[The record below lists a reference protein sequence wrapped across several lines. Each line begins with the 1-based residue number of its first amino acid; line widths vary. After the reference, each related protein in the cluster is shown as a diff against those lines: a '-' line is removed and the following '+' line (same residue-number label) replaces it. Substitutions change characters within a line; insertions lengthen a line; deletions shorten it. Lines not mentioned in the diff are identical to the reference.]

1 MIASQSI
8 HSGGCHCQA
17 FFVGIYSP
25 CHHPQALCPQGIG
38 KRFVRPE
45 IGFETYS
52 AEIVFTAESGNFFS
66 SREFSKM
73 LFQVD
78 QQHPWKIWEKLIGK
92 LQRFD
97 FKGTKSTVEIENG
110 NAIKIVTEDD
120 TRMRNIV
127 DILQG
132 KFIKRGVAI
141 KNLEY
146 GKVEPAAGGMVRQS
160 IKVKQGID
168 ADVAK
173 KITKD
178 IKNLKV
184 KVQAQLQD
192 DQIRVSG
199 KKIDDLQAVIA
210 FLKGQ
215 DYGVELQFSNF
226 RS

>member
-1 MIASQSI
+1 MAKEPSFDVVSEVDMQEVNNAVN
-8 HSGGCHCQA
+8 QT
-17 FFVGIYSP
+17 V
-25 CHHPQALCPQGIG
+25 
-38 KRFVRPE
+38 KE
-45 IGFETYS
+45 IT
-52 AEIVFTAESGNFFS
+52 
-66 SREFSKM
+66 
-73 LFQVD
+73 
-78 QQHPWKIWEKLIGK
+78 
-92 LQRFD
+92 QRFD

-199 KKIDDLQAVIA
+199 KKIDDVQAVIA

>member
-1 MIASQSI
+1 MAKEPSFDVVSEVNMQEVSNAVN
-8 HSGGCHCQA
+8 QT
-17 FFVGIYSP
+17 
-25 CHHPQALCPQGIG
+25 L
-38 KRFVRPE
+38 KE
-45 IGFETYS
+45 IT
-52 AEIVFTAESGNFFS
+52 
-66 SREFSKM
+66 
-73 LFQVD
+73 
-78 QQHPWKIWEKLIGK
+78 
-92 LQRFD
+92 QRFD
-97 FKGTKSTVEIENG
+97 FKGSKSTVEIENG

-127 DILQG
+127 DILQS

-160 IKVKQGID
+160 IRVKQGIE

-178 IKNLKV
+178 IKTLKV
-184 KVQAQLQD
+184 KVQAQVQD
-192 DQIRVSG
+192 DQVRVRG

>member
-1 MIASQSI
+1 MAKEPSFDVVSEVDMQEVNNAINQT
-8 HSGGCHCQA
+8 
-17 FFVGIYSP
+17 V
-25 CHHPQALCPQGIG
+25 
-38 KRFVRPE
+38 KE
-45 IGFETYS
+45 IT
-52 AEIVFTAESGNFFS
+52 
-66 SREFSKM
+66 
-73 LFQVD
+73 
-78 QQHPWKIWEKLIGK
+78 
-92 LQRFD
+92 QRFD

-127 DILQG
+127 DILLS

-146 GKVEPAAGGMVRQS
+146 GTVEPAAGGMVRQS

-178 IKNLKV
+178 IKNMKV
-184 KVQAQLQD
+184 KVQATLQD

-199 KKIDDLQAVIA
+199 KKIDDLQTVIA

-215 DYGVELQFSNF
+215 EYGVELQFSNF

>member
-1 MIASQSI
+1 MAKEPSFDVVSEVNMQEVSNAVN
-8 HSGGCHCQA
+8 QT
-17 FFVGIYSP
+17 
-25 CHHPQALCPQGIG
+25 L
-38 KRFVRPE
+38 KE
-45 IGFETYS
+45 IT
-52 AEIVFTAESGNFFS
+52 
-66 SREFSKM
+66 
-73 LFQVD
+73 
-78 QQHPWKIWEKLIGK
+78 
-92 LQRFD
+92 QRFD
-97 FKGTKSTVEIENG
+97 FKGSKSTVEIENG
-110 NAIKIVTEDD
+110 NSIKIVTEDD
-120 TRMRNIV
+120 SRMRNIV
-127 DILQG
+127 DILQS

-160 IKVKQGID
+160 IRVKQGIE

-178 IKNLKV
+178 IKTLKV
-184 KVQAQLQD
+184 KVQAQVQD
-192 DQIRVSG
+192 DQVRVSG